1 MVEFVIKGQFAPRTP
16 GTRELPTLALL
27 VAIEGIDGSGKGTQ
41 AQQLYRRLLEAEVPS
56 QLFSFPR
63 YDHTLF
69 GKAVGDYL
77 NGRFGQL
84 HEISPFLVSLLYAGD
99 RFESRQVL
107 LDAMT
112 ANEIVVCD
120 RYVPSNVAHQG
131 AKSKSS
137 ELAEL
142 VDWIET
148 IEYDIFQLP
157 RPDAV
162 VLLDLP
168 VDASQELVLR
178 KQARSYTNK
187 AADLHEKDGA
197 YLQQVRA
204 VYQHLAANE
213 SGWHAID
220 CWQDG
225 ELRSIDRIGQDVWE
239 VLKAVRAN
247 H

>member
-1 MVEFVIKGQFAPRTP
+1 M
-16 GTRELPTLALL
+16 ALL

-41 AQQLYRRLLEAEVPS
+41 ARRLHKRLSEAGVPS

-63 YDHTLF
+63 YDQTLF

-107 LDAMT
+107 LDAM
-112 ANEIVVCD
+112 AASEIVICD

-131 AKSKSS
+131 AKSERS

-148 IEYDIFQLP
+148 IEYNIFQLP

-168 VDASQELVLR
+168 VDASQELVSR
-178 KQARSYTNK
+178 KQARSYTDK

-197 YLQQVRA
+197 YMQQVRT

-213 SGWHAID
+213 PGWHTID
-220 CWQDG
+220 CWQNG
-225 ELRSIDRIGQDVWE
+225 KLRSIDSIGHNVWE
-239 VLKAVRAN
+239 TLQAVQARMTTED
-247 H
+247 